1 MPWPASA
8 PPPYTPGSHRKP
20 AEQAAST
27 VVLPQEGPNR
37 AEVVWDEDRV
47 ALSRMYAQLWGLL
60 FETELGPLPEW
71 VHSPCCAEFMVSRE
85 RVRLRPLAF
94 YASLLNWLGHTSQV
108 PAW

>member
-1 MPWPASA
+1 M
-8 PPPYTPGSHRKP
+8 
-20 AEQAAST
+20 
-27 VVLPQEGPNR
+27 
-37 AEVVWDEDRV
+37 

-71 VHSPCCAEFMVSRE
+71 VHSPCCAEFVVSRE

-108 PAW
+108 GCSARINHRGQGGAVWSACEQGSWWLGLA

>member
-1 MPWPASA
+1 M
-8 PPPYTPGSHRKP
+8 
-20 AEQAAST
+20 
-27 VVLPQEGPNR
+27 
-37 AEVVWDEDRV
+37 VWDEDRV

-71 VHSPCCAEFMVSRE
+71 VHSPCCAEFVVSRE